1 MLCYFMLCYIILCYI
16 MLSYLILSYLIL
28 SYFSSSFFSFP
39 HQWEYYDKKDNF
51 DHTTLSK
58 KNIFQEYQVR
68 NEDWKLKFFRM
79 LAD

>member
-1 MLCYFMLCYIILCYI
+1 MLFYVMLYHI
-16 MLSYLILSYLIL
+16 MLYYVILSYLILSYLIL

-39 HQWEYYDKKDNF
+39 HQGEYYDKKDNF

-68 NEDWKLKFFRM
+68 NEDWKLKFFLM
-79 LAD
+79 LTD